1 MKAHMRVGIDF
12 DNTIISYD
20 EVFRSVARDW
30 GLIDDGVAA
39 RKQPIRDHI
48 RVLPDGELIWQ
59 RLQGYVYGKGISG
72 ARMFDGV
79 DSFLSRCRS
88 EDCAVLIISHK
99 TQFGHFDPD
108 SVNLREAALGWMDA
122 HGFFHDGGYDI
133 RIENVYFEESRA
145 EKVARIAALDCT
157 CFIDDLEEV
166 LGDPAFPV
174 DVAPI
179 LFSERAKAADRF
191 AAFSIWKDIEE
202 HLFRDRR

>member
-1 MKAHMRVGIDF
+1 
-12 DNTIISYD
+12 
-20 EVFRSVARDW
+20 
-30 GLIDDGVAA
+30 
-39 RKQPIRDHI
+39 
-48 RVLPDGELIWQ
+48 
-59 RLQGYVYGKGISG
+59 
-72 ARMFDGV
+72 
-79 DSFLSRCRS
+79 
-88 EDCAVLIISHK
+88 LIISHK

-133 RIENVYFEESRA
+133 RIENVYFEESRT